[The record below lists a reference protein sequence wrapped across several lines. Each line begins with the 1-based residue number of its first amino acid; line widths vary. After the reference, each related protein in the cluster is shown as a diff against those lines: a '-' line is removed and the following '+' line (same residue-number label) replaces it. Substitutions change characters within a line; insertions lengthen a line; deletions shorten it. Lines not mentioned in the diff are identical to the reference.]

1 MRNLFEPIPP
11 HFDPWQ
17 FARQEQEKS
26 YQLPLAQ
33 TQELSAAYGFAPEA
47 TIRLQLR
54 GYVDS
59 QKQCHLAGRV
69 AAELRTTCARCLE
82 ALPLAL
88 DESFDYVLVVT
99 EEQPVSGEWESLLCP
114 DEELNLAWWMEEEV
128 LLAIPMIA
136 KHEHCEAPHFA
147 QEAMPED
154 RPNPFAVLKN
164 RKD

>member
-1 MRNLFEPIPP
+1 MPSGRPGGGG
-11 HFDPWQ
+11 
-17 FARQEQEKS
+17 
-26 YQLPLAQ
+26 
-33 TQELSAAYGFAPEA
+33 AAN
-47 TIRLQLR
+47 
-54 GYVDS
+54 
-59 QKQCHLAGRV
+59 H
-69 AAELRTTCARCLE
+69 
-82 ALPLAL
+82 LAL
-88 DESFDYVLVVT
+88 DESFDYVLVAT

-147 QEAMPED
+147 QEVMPED